1 MVDATSV
8 TAMPTLSARCARGL
22 AGRRWSTA
30 PNASQGRQLGMATS
44 MNKIARNAAC
54 AGALPAC
61 RSRKVATAAT
71 PISHP
76 FGLIH

>member
-1 MVDATSV
+1 
-8 TAMPTLSARCARGL
+8 
-22 AGRRWSTA
+22 
-30 PNASQGRQLGMATS
+30 MATS
-44 MNKIARNAAC
+44 MNRIAKKAAC

>member
-1 MVDATSV
+1 
-8 TAMPTLSARCARGL
+8 
-22 AGRRWSTA
+22 
-30 PNASQGRQLGMATS
+30 MATS
-44 MNKIARNAAC
+44 MNRIAKKAAWT
-54 AGALPAC
+54 GALPSC